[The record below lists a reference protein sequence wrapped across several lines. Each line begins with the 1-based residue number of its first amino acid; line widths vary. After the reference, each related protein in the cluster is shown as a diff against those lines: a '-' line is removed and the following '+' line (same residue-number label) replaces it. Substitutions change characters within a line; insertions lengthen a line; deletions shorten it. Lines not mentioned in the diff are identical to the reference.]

1 MKGLNAAD
9 ENQIKQKSDAEQ
21 LNTVQEE
28 SLECDLNDTEEQ
40 TAIDML
46 ASNNSDEFSP
56 ELLAI
61 TKAQATADASEE
73 RVLQKVTVTT
83 IYLY

>member
-83 IYLY
+83 VYLN